1 MIRSINRKKTILR
14 LNRFLLVL
22 FAIQFSACS
31 DIKERSNQL
40 LTDVTNYEI
49 GQDRTKLT
57 EFNELVVEASES
69 ESQSKIVEES
79 IIQFLT
85 TDATWASK
93 QFVCRELSVIGSE
106 KAVSVLTEM
115 LSNEQTSD
123 MARYALERIPDDK
136 VDEALIQ
143 SLDSEN
149 KNIKIGIINTLGV
162 RECRKA
168 ASKIAE
174 LIKSEDQDIAI
185 AAATAL
191 GSIKGD
197 ESIKY
202 LTDEFNNPSIEI
214 QNAVYNSYL
223 LCVDEYAVTNPQE
236 ANIMY
241 RELFQKDVTV
251 PVQQAAFV
259 GYINTSQNKGEVI
272 YNSIIRQDEVLKYIA
287 ISKIRELPTNYDIT
301 KFAKLLPKLSDENQI
316 QLLSVMEDRAEIDSK
331 EYVLDALNSKET
343 LVRIA
348 SLKVLSNLGDGSD
361 VLTIA
366 AIASRSNGDEKRA
379 ARECLDLMS
388 NKDVNKV
395 IAASISKADD
405 NLKLE
410 LIRTTSERGAIS
422 SFEIILEN
430 TKSKNRKIRTS
441 SYLAL
446 AEITTEKT
454 LPILINNLYNLSF
467 ENDRKR
473 MEKTIL
479 KVLTKYQSE
488 EITNILLS
496 HIANYE
502 SVENKA
508 SSLKLLG
515 YTNNKEALKALRKNI
530 NSDNDKIK
538 IAAIEGISS
547 WSSPEPLYDLLEVTE
562 NAKNNRVKQPAL
574 EGFINFIDM
583 DQNLSDTV
591 KIKLYKK
598 ALNYS
603 STVNEKNLILNGI
616 GHIENFESLPILKQY
631 YNDPSVK
638 KTVEDGINR
647 VCWYLAD
654 RDPVRVKAFIHEIMK
669 ITSDEKYYAKSQKI
683 IDRTNKLLKE

>member
-598 ALNYS
+598 ALNYT
-603 STVNEKNLILNGI
+603 STVNEKNLVLDGI